1 VPGLLLVRHAQSEWN
16 ASGRW
21 QGWADP
27 PLSAEGEDQ
36 ARRAGVRLG
45 AAEPFDLLVSSDLR
59 RARRTVEVLAQTLE
73 LSAPRWIV
81 DGLREYDV
89 GEWSGLTRP
98 QIEDRWPGR
107 IARFAHHESEP
118 PPGGES
124 RPHFNARVV
133 EAARQIA
140 ARAATDGM
148 DRMLIVAHGGV
159 VRALASLVSLPDLPV
174 GHLAGYWGRH
184 TEAGLFPAE
193 RVSLLDQVGEQAA
206 ADAGEGAVEPV
217 R

>member
-1 VPGLLLVRHAQSEWN
+1 MPGLLLLRHAQSEWN
-16 ASGRW
+16 ATGRW

-27 PLSAEGEDQ
+27 PLSAAGEDQ
-36 ARRAGVRLG
+36 ARRAGRRLV
-45 AAEPFDLLVSSDLR
+45 AAEPFDLLVSSDLL
-59 RARRTVEVLAQTLE
+59 RARRTVDVLAQTLE
-73 LSAPRWIV
+73 LSAPRWV
-81 DGLREYDV
+81 VAGLREYDV

-118 PPGGES
+118 PPGGET
-124 RPHFNARVV
+124 RGHFDARVV

-140 ARAATDGM
+140 ARATTDGI

-159 VRALASLVSLPDLPV
+159 VRALAGAVGLPDLPV

-184 TEAGLFPAE
+184 TETGLFPAD
-193 RVSLLDQVGEQAA
+193 RVSLLDPVEEQMV

>member
-1 VPGLLLVRHAQSEWN
+1 MPGLLLVRHAQSEWN
-16 ASGRW
+16 ATGRW

-36 ARRAGVRLG
+36 ARQAGLRLV
-45 AAEPFDLLVSSDLR
+45 AAEPFDLLVSSDLL
-59 RARRTVEVLAQTLE
+59 RARRTVELLAGTLE
-73 LSAPRWIV
+73 LSTPRWIV
-81 DGLREYDV
+81 NGLREYDV

-124 RPHFNARVV
+124 RQHFNARVV
-133 EAARQIA
+133 ETARQIA
-140 ARAATDGM
+140 ARAAADGT

-159 VRALASLVSLPDLPV
+159 VRALATAVGLPDLPV
-174 GHLAGYWGRH
+174 GHLGGYWGRH
-184 TEAGLFPAE
+184 TEAGLFPTD
-193 RVSLLDQVGEQAA
+193 RVSLLDQLGEHLV